1 MGCALHVQILRRNII
16 MKLAITILFL
26 LSSSLAIAS
35 DHSHDHMNHSDIM
48 HHSHDGHLHEELVDG
63 QKLEVDPERFDR
75 FVANLTDAQVAV
87 VSVKGMVCDF
97 CARGIEKTFQKDKSV
112 KKIDVDLSKG
122 KVLVAF
128 DKNAAINFED
138 IKKKI
143 LANGQNATGIQVL
156 SI

>member
-1 MGCALHVQILRRNII
+1 

-26 LSSSLAIAS
+26 FSSSLAIAS
-35 DHSHDHMNHSDIM
+35 DHSHDHMNHSDLM
-48 HHSHDGHLHEELVDG
+48 HHSHEGHLHEELVDG

-97 CARGIEKTFQKDKSV
+97 CARGIEKTFQKDKNV